1 MSKYQLLSRP
11 LGSIERFVIVSSSG
25 AELEILSGHGAGLNA
40 WRVPVRSQM
49 MELMYGYSDEAV
61 FRKIQ
66 ADTSAGV
73 RLSPFAGRTNNA
85 KWQFNGMAY
94 FLDNNVSWAPHALHG
109 LLHTKPWRFVSFK
122 EENDFAELTLAYD
135 YVGSHRGF
143 PFPYRAETRFQFSGL
158 SFQVISTVTNRGVT
172 PMPYSEGYHPYY
184 SLNTR
189 IDELE
194 MKLPSVKRVLLDNQD
209 IPTGNYE
216 KDNRFENK
224 TLIKETQINDCFMMD
239 SLIKKAVTS
248 LYNPKNGDFLEIW
261 QDSNYKGIQIYTPP
275 DRQSI
280 AIEPMTHEPDV
291 LNHHRDLLIVAPGE
305 SLSFSFG
312 SCYSS
317 FVQKPL

>member
-1 MSKYQLLSRP
+1 MSKFQLLSRP
-11 LGSIERFVIVSSSG
+11 LGAIERFVIQCSSG

-49 MELMYGYSDEAV
+49 MDLMYGYSDEAV

-158 SFQVISTVTNRGVT
+158 SFQVISTVTNPGVT
-172 PMPYSEGYHPYY
+172 PMP
-184 SLNTR
+184 
-189 IDELE
+189 
-194 MKLPSVKRVLLDNQD
+194 
-209 IPTGNYE
+209 
-216 KDNRFENK
+216 
-224 TLIKETQINDCFMMD
+224 
-239 SLIKKAVTS
+239 
-248 LYNPKNGDFLEIW
+248 
-261 QDSNYKGIQIYTPP
+261 
-275 DRQSI
+275 
-280 AIEPMTHEPDV
+280 
-291 LNHHRDLLIVAPGE
+291 
-305 SLSFSFG
+305 
-312 SCYSS
+312 
-317 FVQKPL
+317 

>member
-1 MSKYQLLSRP
+1 MSKFQLLSRP
-11 LGSIERFVIVSSSG
+11 LGAIERFVIQCSSG

-40 WRVPVRSQM
+40 WRVANASGM
-49 MELMYGYSDEAV
+49 LNLLYGYTDEAV

-85 KWQFNGMAY
+85 KWQLNGQSSY
-94 FLDNNVSWAPHALHG
+94 LDNNVSWAPHALHG

-135 YVGSHRGF
+135 YVGSHQGF
-143 PFPYRAETRFQFSGL
+143 PFPYRAETRFRFSGN
-158 SFQVISTVTNRGVT
+158 SYQVISTVTNRGVT

-216 KDNRFENK
+216 NDTRFQERV
-224 TLIKETQINDCFMMD
+224 LIKNTEINDCFVLD
-239 SLIKKAVTS
+239 PLTSKAVST
-248 LYNPKNGDFLEIW
+248 LHNPKNGDSLEIW
-261 QDSNYKGIQIYTPP
+261 QDSNYKMIQIYTPP

-291 LNHHRDLLIVAPGE
+291 LNHHRDLLIVSPGE

-312 SCYSS
+312 SNFIPS
-317 FVQKPL
+317 V

>member
-1 MSKYQLLSRP
+1 MSKFQLLSRP
-11 LGSIERFVIVSSSG
+11 LGAIERFVIQCSSG

-49 MELMYGYSDEAV
+49 MDLMYGYSDEAV

-248 LYNPKNGDFLEIW
+248 LYNPKNGEFLDIW

>member
-1 MSKYQLLSRP
+1 MSKFQLLSRP
-11 LGSIERFVIVSSSG
+11 LGAIERFVIQCSSG

-40 WRVPVRSQM
+40 WRVANASGM
-49 MELMYGYSDEAV
+49 LNLLYGYTDEAV

-85 KWQFNGMAY
+85 KWQLNGRSY

-109 LLHTKPWRFVSFK
+109 LLHTKPWRFISFK

-135 YVGSHRGF
+135 YLGSHQGF

-216 KDNRFENK
+216 NENRFENK
-224 TLIKETQINDCFMMD
+224 ALIKEAQINDCFMIEG
-239 SLIKKAVTS
+239 LFKKAVMS
-248 LYNPKNGDFLEIW
+248 LNNPKNGDFLEVW

-275 DRQSI
+275 GRHSI

-291 LNHHRDLLIVAPGE
+291 LNHHRDLLIIAPGE

>member
-49 MELMYGYSDEAV
+49 MDLMYGYSDEAV